1 MRRYIKTFVICL
13 TTLVALSCGNQH
25 KAESVVKD
33 FLDANMMSAD
43 YSISFNGIDSTRNLT
58 DSMINV
64 MKINAKNNS
73 LFKKNI
79 AYGTN
84 KGKKPYILTK
94 TRIYNGKDTVPYT
107 FYLDKTMQNVIAFKM
122 N

>member
-1 MRRYIKTFVICL
+1 MRRYIKVFIICL
-13 TTLVALSCGNQH
+13 TALAAVSCSNQH

-33 FLDANMMSAD
+33 FLDANMMSDD
-43 YSISFNGIDSTRNLT
+43 YSISFYGIDSTRNIT

-64 MKINAKNNS
+64 MKINAKKNS

-84 KGKKPYILTK
+84 KGKKPYIFTK
-94 TRIYNGKDTVPYT
+94 TRIFNGKDTVPYT
-107 FYLDKTMQNVIAFKM
+107 FYLDKAMQNVIAFKM

>member
-1 MRRYIKTFVICL
+1 MKRYFKVVVICSAAFL
-13 TTLVALSCGNQH
+13 AMSCSEQH
-25 KAESVVKD
+25 KAEGVVKD
-33 FLDANMMSAD
+33 FLDQNLLSAD
-43 YSISFNGIDSTRNLT
+43 YSISFNNIDSTRNIT

-107 FYLDKTMQNVIAFKM
+107 FYLDKAMKNVIAFKI